1 MRFRWNSYW
10 HNWSRIL
17 GTGPRGGQCEVCCTP
32 VNGWRIE
39 EQVERVRAVNVRE
52 HFTRPDPRDKI
63 VDSLPPDVVAEMLS
77 GGLSSLSMDLAKR
90 EGVSD
95 PAARGAPLADFE
107 PATGNPLAPLAAEL
121 GRMLA

>member
-63 VDSLPPDVVAEMLS
+63 VDSLPPDVVAEMRAYL
-77 GGLSSLSMDLAKR
+77 GDEAVNLILHPDLADMVDWEKASKLSNGGTPLDR
-90 EGVSD
+90 CRKEG
-95 PAARGAPLADFE
+95 
-107 PATGNPLAPLAAEL
+107 
-121 GRMLA
+121 